1 MDAARC
7 WNYSLEE
14 AIGISN
20 LRVRSSSFCSN
31 CVCEFGHREQVLGQ
45 IVHTQKEA
53 PCSSRKMSP
62 QGPGSPVYW
71 LRNRRN
77 GRSGLSNWR
86 SHPPDRNQSGHSFGS
101 TYHFRLKFG
110 LKVRNGSYSIMQV
123 QRGDII
129 CSSVLYLTCGQ
140 LPSVAR
146 ILVTDSSTGIVR
158 LALVL

>member
-1 MDAARC
+1 MHALPIIMDAARC

-20 LRVRSSSFCSN
+20 LRGRSLSFCSN

-62 QGPGSPVYW
+62 QGPGSPAYW

-86 SHPPDRNQSGHSFGS
+86 SHPPDRDQSEHSFGS
-101 TYHFRLKFG
+101 TYCFGLKFG
-110 LKVRNGSYSIMQV
+110 LEMRNGSYSIV
-123 QRGDII
+123 QMHRGHITH
-129 CSSVLYLTCGQ
+129 SRVLYLTYGQ
-140 LPSVAR
+140 VPR
-146 ILVTDSSTGIVR
+146 N
-158 LALVL
+158 LAIGQI